1 MIGECIMKKV
11 INNIYIQINYKISN
25 YRRKVS
31 KNASISLAYY
41 LIMSIVPICSLC
53 AFLSSLFNIDL
64 SNLEVLLTEYLTPE
78 FSNIV
83 TSSLTAKH
91 ISISSMVVLIISL
104 YVVSKGINQMYEIS
118 KTLFN
123 YTSNRNFIVE
133 RMITVFK
140 TLIVLILL
148 MLITSLLAF
157 ITIINS
163 FINLSNIFIFDNTYL
178 FLVLF
183 ILLSLIYK
191 IIPGVKVAWIDTM
204 KGTAIASIL
213 LLLLILGLKYY
224 FSISDYTTVYG
235 PLASFVVIMITF
247 MFVSEI
253 IYIGMYV
260 VAKGY
265 KK

>member
-1 MIGECIMKKV
+1 MIGECIMKKI
-11 INNIYIQINYKISN
+11 INNIYVQINRIISE
-25 YRRKVS
+25 YRSKVN

-91 ISISSMVVLIISL
+91 ISVSSMIVLIISL

-133 RMITVFK
+133 RMITIFK

-157 ITIINS
+157 IPIINS
-163 FINLSNIFIFDNTYL
+163 FINLSDIVIFDNTYL

-183 ILLSLIYK
+183 ISLSLIYK
-191 IIPGVKVAWIDTM
+191 IIPGVKVAWIDTI

-224 FSISDYTTVYG
+224 FSISDYTTIYG

-247 MFVSEI
+247 MFVSEV
-253 IYIGMYV
+253 IYIGMYIV
-260 VAKGY
+260 SKGY

>member
-11 INNIYIQINYKISN
+11 INNIYIQINYKVSN
-25 YRRKVS
+25 YRSKVN
-31 KNASISLAYY
+31 KNSSISLAYY

-123 YTSNRNFIVE
+123 YTSDRNFIVE
-133 RMITVFK
+133 RMITIFK

-157 ITIINS
+157 IPIINS

-191 IIPGVKVAWIDTM
+191 IIPGVKVAWIGYY
-204 KGTAIASIL
+204 KRNSYSKYFVIIINLRFEIL
-213 LLLLILGLKYY
+213 
-224 FSISDYTTVYG
+224 F
-235 PLASFVVIMITF
+235 
-247 MFVSEI
+247 
-253 IYIGMYV
+253 
-260 VAKGY
+260 
-265 KK
+265 

>member
-1 MIGECIMKKV
+1 MKKV

-157 ITIINS
+157 IPIINS
-163 FINLSNIFIFDNTYL
+163 FINLSNI
-178 FLVLF
+178 F

>member
-11 INNIYIQINYKISN
+11 INNIYIQINYKVSN
-25 YRRKVS
+25 YRSKVN

-118 KTLFN
+118 KTLF
-123 YTSNRNFIVE
+123 
-133 RMITVFK
+133 K

-157 ITIINS
+157 IPIINS
-163 FINLSNIFIFDNTYL
+163 FINLSDIIIFDNTYL

-183 ILLSLIYK
+183 ISLSLIYK
-191 IIPGVKVAWIDTM
+191 IIPGVKVAWIDTI

>member
-1 MIGECIMKKV
+1 MKKM
-11 INNIYIQINYKISN
+11 IANLYIQINHIIID
-25 YRRKVS
+25 YRNKVN

-53 AFLSSLFNIDL
+53 AFLASLLNIDL

-91 ISISSMVVLIISL
+91 ISFSSMVVLIISL
-104 YVVSKGINQMYEIS
+104 YVVSKGIDQMYEIS

-123 YTSNRNFIVE
+123 YASNRNFIVE
-133 RMITVFK
+133 RMITIFK

-148 MLITSLLAF
+148 MLITSLLTF
-157 ITIINS
+157 IPIIDS
-163 FINLSNIFIFDNTYL
+163 FINLSDSISFNNSYL

-183 ILLSLIYK
+183 ISLSLIYK
-191 IIPGVKVAWIDTM
+191 IIPGVKIAWIDTL
-204 KGTAIASIL
+204 KGSTIASIL

-253 IYIGMYV
+253 IYIGMYIIS
-260 VAKGY
+260 KNN
-265 KK
+265 

>member
-11 INNIYIQINYKISN
+11 INNIYIQINYKVSN
-25 YRRKVS
+25 YRSKVN

-123 YTSNRNFIVE
+123 YTSDRNFIVE
-133 RMITVFK
+133 RMITIFK

-157 ITIINS
+157 YYKLYMS
-163 FINLSNIFIFDNTYL
+163 F
-178 FLVLF
+178 
-183 ILLSLIYK
+183 
-191 IIPGVKVAWIDTM
+191 
-204 KGTAIASIL
+204 
-213 LLLLILGLKYY
+213 
-224 FSISDYTTVYG
+224 
-235 PLASFVVIMITF
+235 
-247 MFVSEI
+247 
-253 IYIGMYV
+253 
-260 VAKGY
+260 
-265 KK
+265 

>member
-1 MIGECIMKKV
+1 
-11 INNIYIQINYKISN
+11 
-25 YRRKVS
+25 
-31 KNASISLAYY
+31 
-41 LIMSIVPICSLC
+41 
-53 AFLSSLFNIDL
+53 
-64 SNLEVLLTEYLTPE
+64 
-78 FSNIV
+78 
-83 TSSLTAKH
+83 
-91 ISISSMVVLIISL
+91 
-104 YVVSKGINQMYEIS
+104 
-118 KTLFN
+118 
-123 YTSNRNFIVE
+123 
-133 RMITVFK
+133 
-140 TLIVLILL
+140 
-148 MLITSLLAF
+148 
-157 ITIINS
+157 
-163 FINLSNIFIFDNTYL
+163 INLSDIIIFDNTYL

-183 ILLSLIYK
+183 ISLSLIYK
-191 IIPGVKVAWIDTM
+191 IIPGVKVAWIDTI